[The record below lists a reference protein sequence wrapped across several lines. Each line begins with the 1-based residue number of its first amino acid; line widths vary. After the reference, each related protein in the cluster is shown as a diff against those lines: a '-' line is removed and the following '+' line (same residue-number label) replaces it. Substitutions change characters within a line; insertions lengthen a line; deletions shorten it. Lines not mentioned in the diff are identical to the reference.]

1 MKTRSFKHFVEKKLE
16 IWLIGFLLLFFL
28 GLDLPAPLPSAI
40 NAASYAILFPLII
53 WRWKRFSYVAT
64 RDIFLLLLI
73 AITMVSVLWS
83 ASPEI
88 TSTETKAV
96 LRTTLLGVYF
106 ATRFSIKEQMQLL
119 AGFLGIAAVLSF
131 VFGIGMPSYGVH
143 QGGEFVGSWKGVFL
157 FKNLFASIM
166 TLAAMLFLLFSLNS
180 RKKRCLAWMMFGLSV
195 LLLIL
200 SRGKTSYSVL
210 FILLGLLPLHKAV
223 KQKYKLR
230 SFLLVTSFLFISSVI
245 FLVLNNLEFILV
257 DLLGKN
263 MEFNGRLPIWTLMVD
278 KVSERPWLGYGYSG
292 FWTSDEAM
300 VILTNTWA
308 DTAAE
313 AGVRFNAH
321 NGYLDLVLQLGFSG
335 LFLYLLSFLTCLIRT
350 INLLMSTKTVESFW
364 ILQLLVALFLLNFAD
379 SVGILS
385 TNGLWSLYISCCLS
399 TAVEQ
404 TRLRRNRLLSSA
416 EIAA

>member
-1 MKTRSFKHFVEKKLE
+1 MKTRSFKHFVEEKLE

-28 GLDLPAPLPSAI
+28 GLELPAPLPSAI

-73 AITMVSVLWS
+73 AITMASVLWS

-96 LRTTLLGVYF
+96 LRTTLLGVYLT
-106 ATRFSIKEQMQLL
+106 TRFSIKEQMQLL
-119 AGFLGIAAVLSF
+119 AGFLGIGAVLSF

-143 QGGEFVGSWKGVFL
+143 QGGEFVGSWKGIFA

-166 TLAAMLFLLFSLNS
+166 AIAAMLFLLFALNN
-180 RKKRCLAWMMFGLSV
+180 RKKRWLAWVMFGLSV

-210 FILLGLLPLHKAV
+210 LILLGLLPLHKAV

-278 KVSERPWLGYGYSG
+278 KVSERPWLGYGYAG

-308 DTAAE
+308 ASTASE
-313 AGVRFNAH
+313 GIRFNAH
-321 NGYLDLVLQLGFSG
+321 NGYLDMVLQLGFSG
-335 LFLYLLSFLTCLIRT
+335 LLLYLLSFLTCLIRT
-350 INLLMSTKTVESFW
+350 VNLLMSTKTVESFW
-364 ILQLLVALFLLNFAD
+364 ILQLIVALFLLNFAD

-404 TRLRRNRLLSSA
+404 TRLRRNRRLSSA